1 MCLLVVLLFSQV
13 DFIIGTILGPKNNV
27 EVAKGFV
34 GYNCK
39 YFVNLFQIQYKIEGN
54 VWSGPFVL
62 FLSLFSFI

>member
-1 MCLLVVLLFSQV
+1 MFVLQAQMCLLVVLLFSQV

-39 YFVNLFQIQYKIEGN
+39 YFLNTQL
-54 VWSGPFVL
+54 P
-62 FLSLFSFI
+62 